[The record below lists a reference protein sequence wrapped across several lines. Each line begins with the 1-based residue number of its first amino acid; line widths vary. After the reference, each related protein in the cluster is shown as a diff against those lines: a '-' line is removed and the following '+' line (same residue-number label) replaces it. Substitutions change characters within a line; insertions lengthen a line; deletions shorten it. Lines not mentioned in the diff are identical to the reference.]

1 MKRHKLIQRL
11 TAALVAGAMALSFCA
26 PALAEAPSAAADP
39 AAPAATASTAENS
52 TADTIVFDQLYLG
65 TQEDWA
71 KTIADG
77 SSGDVALQYTAA
89 DRTLTVTGTYFRALT
104 ISAPGVNVVLTGTTG
119 PAVKGDLTIT
129 DSASVA
135 VTSSAAGAQAVTG
148 STDITSDGAVSITG
162 ADRAVGGENLTV
174 NAGGDVTIVG
184 GCEGASIWHS
194 ASITTTGSVTL
205 TTTNSG
211 GWVQGTAGTG
221 VLTVDAGGDVT
232 ITGGTASQ
240 PTVNDATVRCGGEFE
255 LRNPAGGLVLC
266 DKTSDGK
273 SGNLHYYNTG
283 ATELVFRASSMGA
296 TCDVFQP
303 GGSTVFGTLG
313 DPSWITA
320 KHEQDYQLT
329 LTNCST
335 MFTRDSGT
343 FYKDENIN
351 LRQTRPLDGTVFKG
365 WTVTTAD
372 GTDVPFESTS
382 NGIRFTMPA
391 CAVMAAANWERA
403 TGQALWLSTERGHI
417 MVTADL
423 LKADPINGIT
433 YEDGTFIVDEIKAA
447 KTLRVLGLAPTEDEL
462 PDVVLKNLTVDTLI
476 VDGVRDVT
484 LDACRI
490 GELVGYDHLD
500 TNYSLQIT
508 NARDVV
514 LANTSSRYSDISGVR
529 NVTAKT
535 DGTLCDRLNI
545 DCTGDIALST
555 AANTLGVACYLRAGG
570 SIRLTGAP
578 WYNLWVSSAQNVTVD
593 ANALPRHAS
602 FACSGIVDITQ
613 RDGSAIV
620 EWDSDAAWYLLEY
633 YPETEQPYVVT
644 LNGETGEVRSD
655 SYQLNNLDD
664 LRAVQHLLITPA
676 SLLPDDVDSDAVGQF
691 ITDASGVLVSAAL
704 AGAAIYGGYEV
715 ATRVML
721 KNLLP
726 EGAAIPATRGE
737 LAQLLWNAAGRPEA
751 GAVVT
756 VYPDITDADQQ
767 AAARWCTEQGL
778 LTARSDGTFAPT
790 AGCPSG
796 GSSRCGTTPL
806 QNNAPSSKASASA
819 LAFLLHCTA
828 LLSPFS
834 SPAPPF
840 LLTKTRLAIIIM

>member
-1 MKRHKLIQRL
+1 MKLYTLTRRFTAAVL
-11 TAALVAGAMALSFCA
+11 TAAMALSFCA
-26 PALAEAPSAAADP
+26 PALAEAPGTAADP
-39 AAPAATASTAENS
+39 AAPAASAPAENS
-52 TADTIVFDQLYLG
+52 TADTIVFDKLYFG
-65 TQEDWA
+65 TQEDWDR
-71 KTIADG
+71 TIVGAP
-77 SSGDVALQYTAA
+77 SGDVVLQYTAA
-89 DRTLTVTGTYFRALT
+89 NRTLTVTGTYFQALT
-104 ISAPGVNVVLTGTTG
+104 ISAPGVNVVLNGTTG

-135 VTSSAAGAQAVTG
+135 VTSSAAEAQAVTG
-148 STDITSDGAVSITG
+148 SADITSDGAVSITG
-162 ADRAVGGENLTV
+162 TDRAVGGENLTV
-174 NAGGDVTIVG
+174 NAGGDVTI
-184 GCEGASIWHS
+184 
-194 ASITTTGSVTL
+194 
-205 TTTNSG
+205 
-211 GWVQGTAGTG
+211 
-221 VLTVDAGGDVT
+221 
-232 ITGGTASQ
+232 TGGTTSQ

-303 GGSTVFGTLG
+303 GDSTVFGTFG
-313 DPSWITA
+313 NPSWITA

-351 LRQTRPLDGTVFKG
+351 LRRTRPLDGTVFKG

-372 GTDVPFESTS
+372 GTNVPFEPTS
-382 NGIRFTMPA
+382 NGIRFTMPDS
-391 CAVMAAANWERA
+391 AVTATANWERA

-433 YEDGTFIVDEIKAA
+433 YEDGTFIVDDIKAA
-447 KTLRVLGLAPTEDEL
+447 RPLRVLGLAPTEDER

-490 GELVGYDHLD
+490 GELDGHDHLD
-500 TNYSLQIT
+500 TVYSLQIT

-555 AANTLGVACYLRAGG
+555 AADTLGVACYLRAGG
-570 SIRLTGAP
+570 SIRLIGAP
-578 WYNLWVSSAQNVTVD
+578 WYALRVSSAQNVTVD
-593 ANALPRHAS
+593 ANALPQRA
-602 FACSGIVDITQ
+602 FFTCSGIVDITQ
-613 RDGSAIV
+613 RDGSAIG
-620 EWDSDAAWYLLEY
+620 DSDAAWYLLEY

-655 SYQLNNLDD
+655 LYQLDALDD

-676 SLLPDDVDSDAVGQF
+676 SLLTEDVDSDAVGQF

-704 AGAAIYGGYEV
+704 AGAAVWGGYEV
-715 ATRVML
+715 TTRVML

-726 EGAAIPATRGE
+726 EGTAIPATRGE

-778 LTARSDGTFAPT
+778 LTARSDGTFAPD
-790 AGCPSG
+790 ARVPKW
-796 GSSRCGTTPL
+796 RVIEVW
-806 QNNAPSSKASASA
+806 NH
-819 LAFLLHCTA
+819 AFA
-828 LLSPFS
+828 
-834 SPAPPF
+834 
-840 LLTKTRLAIIIM
+840 K

>member
-11 TAALVAGAMALSFCA
+11 TAALVAGAMALSLSA

-39 AAPAATASTAENS
+39 AAPAATAFTAENS

-65 TQEDWA
+65 TQEDWTE
-71 KTIADG
+71 TIVGG

-129 DSASVA
+129 ASANVT

-174 NAGGDVTIVG
+174 NAGG
-184 GCEGASIWHS
+184 
-194 ASITTTGSVTL
+194 
-205 TTTNSG
+205 N
-211 GWVQGTAGTG
+211 
-221 VLTVDAGGDVT
+221 VT

-255 LRNPAGGLVLC
+255 LCNPAGGLVLC
-266 DKTSDGK
+266 NKTSDGK

-303 GGSTVFGTLG
+303 GDSTVFGTLG

-320 KHEQDYQLT
+320 KHEQSYQLT

-351 LRQTRPLDGTVFKG
+351 LRQTRPTDGTVFTG

-372 GTDVPFESTS
+372 GTDVPFKSTS

-391 CAVMAAANWERA
+391 CAVTAAANWEPAQA

-417 MVTADL
+417 TVTADL
-423 LKADPINGIT
+423 LKADPIRGIT
-433 YEDGTFIVDEIKAA
+433 YKDGAFVVEDINTAE
-447 KTLRVLGLAPTEDEL
+447 TLRVLGLAPTEDER
-462 PDVVLKNLTVDTLI
+462 PDVVLKGLTVDTLI

-484 LDACRI
+484 LDACHI
-490 GELVGYDHLD
+490 GELDGYDHFD

-555 AANTLGVACYLRAGG
+555 AADTLGVACHLRAGG
-570 SIRLTGAP
+570 SIRLTGTP
-578 WYNLWVSSAQNVTVD
+578 RYDLWVRSAQNVTVD
-593 ANALPRHAS
+593 ANALPQHAS
-602 FACSGIVDITQ
+602 FTCSGIVDITQ

-620 EWDSDAAWYLLEY
+620 ERDSDAAWYLLAY

-655 SYQLNNLDD
+655 LYQLDALDD

-715 ATRVML
+715 ATRVIL
-721 KNLLP
+721 HDLLP
-726 EGAAIPATRGE
+726 EGTAIPATRGE
-737 LAQLLWNAAGRPEA
+737 LALLLWNAAGRPEA

-778 LTARSDGTFAPT
+778 LTAHSDGTFAPD
-790 AGCPSG
+790 GRVPKW
-796 GSSRCGTTPL
+796 RVIEVW
-806 QNNAPSSKASASA
+806 NH
-819 LAFLLHCTA
+819 AFA
-828 LLSPFS
+828 
-834 SPAPPF
+834 
-840 LLTKTRLAIIIM
+840 K

>member
-1 MKRHKLIQRL
+1 MKLYTLTRRFTAAVL
-11 TAALVAGAMALSFCA
+11 TAAMALSFCA
-26 PALAEAPSAAADP
+26 PALAEAPGTAADP
-39 AAPAATASTAENS
+39 AAPAASAPAENS

-65 TQEDWA
+65 TREDWDR
-71 KTIADG
+71 TIVGAP
-77 SSGDVALQYTAA
+77 SGDVVLQYTAA
-89 DRTLTVTGTYFRALT
+89 NRTLTVTGTYFQALT
-104 ISAPGVNVVLTGTTG
+104 ISAPGVNVVLNGTNG

-129 DSASVA
+129 ASASVA

-174 NAGGDVTIVG
+174 NAGGDVTI
-184 GCEGASIWHS
+184 
-194 ASITTTGSVTL
+194 
-205 TTTNSG
+205 
-211 GWVQGTAGTG
+211 
-221 VLTVDAGGDVT
+221 
-232 ITGGTASQ
+232 TGGTTSQ

-303 GGSTVFGTLG
+303 GDSTVFGTFG
-313 DPSWITA
+313 NPSWITA

-351 LRQTRPLDGTVFKG
+351 LRRTRPLDGTVFKG

-372 GTDVPFESTS
+372 GTNVPFEPTS
-382 NGIRFTMPA
+382 NGIRFTMPDS
-391 CAVMAAANWERA
+391 AVTATANWERA

-433 YEDGTFIVDEIKAA
+433 YEDGTFIVDDIKAA
-447 KTLRVLGLAPTEDEL
+447 RPLRVLGLAPTEDEL

-490 GELVGYDHLD
+490 GELDKHDHLD
-500 TNYSLQIT
+500 TVYSLQIT

-555 AANTLGVACYLRAGG
+555 AADTLGVACYLRAGG
-570 SIRLTGAP
+570 SIRLIGAP
-578 WYNLWVSSAQNVTVD
+578 WYALRVSSAQNVTVD
-593 ANALPRHAS
+593 ANALPQRA
-602 FACSGIVDITQ
+602 FFTCSGIVDITQ
-613 RDGSAIV
+613 RDGSAIG
-620 EWDSDAAWYLLEY
+620 DSDAAWYLLEY

-655 SYQLNNLDD
+655 LYQLDALDD

-676 SLLPDDVDSDAVGQF
+676 SLLTDDVDSDAVGQF

-704 AGAAIYGGYEV
+704 AGAAVWGGYEV
-715 ATRVML
+715 TTRVML

-778 LTARSDGTFAPT
+778 LTARSDGTFAPD
-790 AGCPSG
+790 GRVPKW
-796 GSSRCGTTPL
+796 RVIEVW
-806 QNNAPSSKASASA
+806 NH
-819 LAFLLHCTA
+819 AFA
-828 LLSPFS
+828 
-834 SPAPPF
+834 
-840 LLTKTRLAIIIM
+840 K

>member
-1 MKRHKLIQRL
+1 MKLYTLTRRFTAAVL
-11 TAALVAGAMALSFCA
+11 TAAMALSFCA
-26 PALAEAPSAAADP
+26 PALAEAPGTAADP

-65 TQEDWA
+65 TQKDWA
-71 KTIADG
+71 KTITGAP
-77 SSGDVALQYTAA
+77 SGDVVLQYTAA
-89 DRTLTVTGTYFRALT
+89 NRTLTVTGTYSQALT
-104 ISAPGVNVVLTGTTG
+104 ISAPGVNVVLNGTTG
-119 PAVKGDLTIT
+119 PAVKGDLNIT
-129 DSASVA
+129 ASASVII
-135 VTSSAAGAQAVTG
+135 TSSAAGAQAVTG

-162 ADRAVGGENLTV
+162 TDRAVGGENLTV
-174 NAGGDVTIVG
+174 NAGGDVTI
-184 GCEGASIWHS
+184 
-194 ASITTTGSVTL
+194 
-205 TTTNSG
+205 
-211 GWVQGTAGTG
+211 
-221 VLTVDAGGDVT
+221 
-232 ITGGTASQ
+232 TGGTTSQ

-303 GGSTVFGTLG
+303 GDSTVFGTFG
-313 DPSWITA
+313 NPSWITA

-351 LRQTRPLDGTVFKG
+351 LRRTRPLDGTVFKG

-372 GTDVPFESTS
+372 GTNVPFEPTS
-382 NGIRFTMPA
+382 NGIRFTMPDS
-391 CAVMAAANWERA
+391 AVTATANWEREQA
-403 TGQALWLSTERGHI
+403 TGQALWLSTEQDSFI
-417 MVTADL
+417 VS
-423 LKADPINGIT
+423 KASLEAAPINGIT
-433 YEDGTFIVDEIKAA
+433 YEDGAFVVDGFIVDDIKAA
-447 KTLRVLGLAPTEDEL
+447 KTLRVLGLAPTEDER

-490 GELVGYDHLD
+490 GELDGHDHLD
-500 TNYSLQIT
+500 TVYSLQIT

-555 AANTLGVACYLRAGG
+555 AADTLGVACYLRAGG
-570 SIRLTGAP
+570 SIRLIGAP
-578 WYNLWVSSAQNVTVD
+578 WYALRVSSAQNVTVD
-593 ANALPRHAS
+593 ANALPQRA
-602 FACSGIVDITQ
+602 FFTCSGIVDITQ
-613 RDGSAIV
+613 RDGSAIG
-620 EWDSDAAWYLLEY
+620 DSDAAWYLLEY

-655 SYQLNNLDD
+655 LYQLDALDD
-664 LRAVQHLLITPA
+664 LRVVQHLLITPA
-676 SLLPDDVDSDAVGQF
+676 SLLTDDVDSDAVGQF

-704 AGAAIYGGYEV
+704 AGAAVWGGYEV
-715 ATRVML
+715 TTRVML

-726 EGAAIPATRGE
+726 EGTAIPATRGE

-778 LTARSDGTFAPT
+778 LTARSDGTFAPD
-790 AGCPSG
+790 GRVPKW
-796 GSSRCGTTPL
+796 RVIEVW
-806 QNNAPSSKASASA
+806 NKAFAR
-819 LAFLLHCTA
+819 
-828 LLSPFS
+828 
-834 SPAPPF
+834 
-840 LLTKTRLAIIIM
+840 K

>member
-1 MKRHKLIQRL
+1 MFYPGEEVHLVLKR
-11 TAALVAGAMALSFCA
+11 
-26 PALAEAPSAAADP
+26 PA
-39 AAPAATASTAENS
+39 N
-52 TADTIVFDQLYLG
+52 
-65 TQEDWA
+65 
-71 KTIADG
+71 
-77 SSGDVALQYTAA
+77 
-89 DRTLTVTGTYFRALT
+89 
-104 ISAPGVNVVLTGTTG
+104 GTT
-119 PAVKGDLTIT
+119 
-129 DSASVA
+129 
-135 VTSSAAGAQAVTG
+135 
-148 STDITSDGAVSITG
+148 
-162 ADRAVGGENLTV
+162 
-174 NAGGDVTIVG
+174 
-184 GCEGASIWHS
+184 
-194 ASITTTGSVTL
+194 
-205 TTTNSG
+205 
-211 GWVQGTAGTG
+211 
-221 VLTVDAGGDVT
+221 
-232 ITGGTASQ
+232 
-240 PTVNDATVRCGGEFE
+240 
-255 LRNPAGGLVLC
+255 
-266 DKTSDGK
+266 
-273 SGNLHYYNTG
+273 
-283 ATELVFRASSMGA
+283 
-296 TCDVFQP
+296 
-303 GGSTVFGTLG
+303 
-313 DPSWITA
+313 
-320 KHEQDYQLT
+320 
-329 LTNCST
+329 
-335 MFTRDSGT
+335 FT
-343 FYKDENIN
+343 
-351 LRQTRPLDGTVFKG
+351 G
-365 WTVTTAD
+365 WTVTKED
-372 GTDVPFESTS
+372 GTAVPFEQEDDS
-382 NGIRFTMPA
+382 IRFTMPA
-391 CAVMAAANWERA
+391 CAVTAAANWEQA
-403 TGQALWLSTERGHI
+403 TGQALWLSTEQDWI
-417 MVTADL
+417 IVSKASL
-423 LKADPINGIT
+423 EADPISGIT

-490 GELVGYDHLD
+490 GELDGYDHLD

-514 LANTSSRYSDISGVR
+514 LANTSSSYSDLSGVR
-529 NVTAKT
+529 NVTAKA
-535 DGTLCDRLNI
+535 DDTLCDRLNI

-555 AANTLGVACYLRAGG
+555 AADTLGVACYLRAGG

-602 FACSGIVDITQ
+602 FTCSGIVDITQ

-778 LTARSDGTFAPT
+778 LTARSDGTFAPD
-790 AGCPSG
+790 GRVPKW
-796 GSSRCGTTPL
+796 RVIEVW
-806 QNNAPSSKASASA
+806 NH
-819 LAFLLHCTA
+819 AFA
-828 LLSPFS
+828 
-834 SPAPPF
+834 
-840 LLTKTRLAIIIM
+840 K

>member
-1 MKRHKLIQRL
+1 MKLYTLTRRFTAAVL
-11 TAALVAGAMALSFCA
+11 TAAMALSFCA
-26 PALAEAPSAAADP
+26 PALAEAPGTAADP
-39 AAPAATASTAENS
+39 AAPAASAPAENS
-52 TADTIVFDQLYLG
+52 TADTIVFDKLYFG
-65 TQEDWA
+65 TQEDWDR
-71 KTIADG
+71 TIVGAP
-77 SSGDVALQYTAA
+77 SGDVVLQYTAA
-89 DRTLTVTGTYFRALT
+89 NRTLTVTGTYFQALT
-104 ISAPGVNVVLTGTTG
+104 ISAPGVNVVLNGTTG

-135 VTSSAAGAQAVTG
+135 VTSSAAEAQAVTG
-148 STDITSDGAVSITG
+148 SADITSDGAVSITG

-174 NAGGDVTIVG
+174 NAGGDI
-184 GCEGASIWHS
+184 
-194 ASITTTGSVTL
+194 
-205 TTTNSG
+205 
-211 GWVQGTAGTG
+211 
-221 VLTVDAGGDVT
+221 T
-232 ITGGTASQ
+232 ITGGTANQ

-303 GGSTVFGTLG
+303 GDSTVFGTFG
-313 DPSWITA
+313 NPSWITA

-351 LRQTRPLDGTVFKG
+351 LRRTRPLDGTVFKG

-372 GTDVPFESTS
+372 GTNVPFEPTS

-391 CAVMAAANWERA
+391 CAVTAAANWDREQA
-403 TGQALWLSTERGHI
+403 TGQALWLSTEQGWI
-417 MVTADL
+417 IVTKDSLEA
-423 LKADPINGIT
+423 APINGIT
-433 YEDGTFIVDEIKAA
+433 YEDGTFIVDDIKATR
-447 KTLRVLGLAPTEDEL
+447 TLRVLGLAPTEDEL
-462 PDVVLKNLTVDTLI
+462 PDVVLKNLTIDTLI

-484 LDACRI
+484 LNACRI
-490 GELVGYDHLD
+490 GELDGHDHLD
-500 TNYSLQIT
+500 TVYSLQIT

-514 LANTSSRYSDISGVR
+514 LANTSSRYSDISGVQ

-555 AANTLGVACYLRAGG
+555 AADTLTLGVACYLRAGG
-570 SIRLTGAP
+570 SIRLIGAP
-578 WYNLWVSSAQNVTVD
+578 WYALRVSSAQNVTVD
-593 ANALPRHAS
+593 ANALPQRAS
-602 FACSGIVDITQ
+602 FTCSGIVDITQ
-613 RDGSAIV
+613 RDGSAIG
-620 EWDSDAAWYLLEY
+620 DSDAAWYLLEY

-655 SYQLNNLDD
+655 LYQLDALDD

-704 AGAAIYGGYEV
+704 AGAAVWGGYEV
-715 ATRVML
+715 TTRVML

-726 EGAAIPATRGE
+726 EGTAIPATRGE

-778 LTARSDGTFAPT
+778 LTARSDGTFAPD
-790 AGCPSG
+790 G
-796 GSSRCGTTPL
+796 RV
-806 QNNAPSSKASASA
+806 SKWRVIEVWNH
-819 LAFLLHCTA
+819 AFA
-828 LLSPFS
+828 
-834 SPAPPF
+834 
-840 LLTKTRLAIIIM
+840 K

>member
-1 MKRHKLIQRL
+1 MKLYTLTRRFTAAVL
-11 TAALVAGAMALSFCA
+11 TAAMALSFCA
-26 PALAEAPSAAADP
+26 PALAEAPGTAADP
-39 AAPAATASTAENS
+39 AAPAASAPAENS

-65 TQEDWA
+65 TQKDWA
-71 KTIADG
+71 KTITGAP
-77 SSGDVALQYTAA
+77 SGDVVLQYTAA
-89 DRTLTVTGTYFRALT
+89 NRTLTVTGTYFRALT
-104 ISAPGVNVVLTGTTG
+104 ISAPGVNVVLNGTTG
-119 PAVKGDLTIT
+119 PAVKGDLNIRA
-129 DSASVA
+129 SASVII
-135 VTSSAAGAQAVTG
+135 TSSAAEAQAVTG

-162 ADRAVGGENLTV
+162 TDRAVGGENLTV
-174 NAGGDVTIVG
+174 NAGGDVTI
-184 GCEGASIWHS
+184 
-194 ASITTTGSVTL
+194 
-205 TTTNSG
+205 
-211 GWVQGTAGTG
+211 
-221 VLTVDAGGDVT
+221 
-232 ITGGTASQ
+232 TGGTTSQ

-303 GGSTVFGTLG
+303 GDSTVFGTFG
-313 DPSWITA
+313 NPSWITA

-351 LRQTRPLDGTVFKG
+351 LRRTRPLDGTVFKG

-372 GTDVPFESTS
+372 GTNVPFEPTS
-382 NGIRFTMPA
+382 NGIRFTMPDS
-391 CAVMAAANWERA
+391 AVTATANWEREQA
-403 TGQALWLSTERGHI
+403 TGQALWLSTEQDSFI
-417 MVTADL
+417 VS
-423 LKADPINGIT
+423 KASLEAAPINGIT
-433 YEDGTFIVDEIKAA
+433 YEDGAFVVDGFIVDDIKAA
-447 KTLRVLGLAPTEDEL
+447 KTLRVLGLAPTEDER

-490 GELVGYDHLD
+490 GELDGHDHLD
-500 TNYSLQIT
+500 TVYSLQIT

-555 AANTLGVACYLRAGG
+555 AADTLGVACYLRAGG
-570 SIRLTGAP
+570 SIRLIGAP
-578 WYNLWVSSAQNVTVD
+578 WYALRVSSAQNVTVD
-593 ANALPRHAS
+593 ANALPQRA
-602 FACSGIVDITQ
+602 FFTCSGIVDITQ
-613 RDGSAIV
+613 RDGSAIG
-620 EWDSDAAWYLLEY
+620 DSDAAWYLLEY

-655 SYQLNNLDD
+655 LYQLDALDD

-704 AGAAIYGGYEV
+704 AGAAVWGGYEV

-726 EGAAIPATRGE
+726 EGTAIPATRGE

-778 LTARSDGTFAPT
+778 LTARSDGTFAPD
-790 AGCPSG
+790 GRVPKW
-796 GSSRCGTTPL
+796 RVIEVW
-806 QNNAPSSKASASA
+806 NH
-819 LAFLLHCTA
+819 AFA
-828 LLSPFS
+828 
-834 SPAPPF
+834 
-840 LLTKTRLAIIIM
+840 K

>member
-1 MKRHKLIQRL
+1 MKLYTLTRRFTAAVL
-11 TAALVAGAMALSFCA
+11 TAAMALSFCA
-26 PALAEAPSAAADP
+26 PALAEAPGTAADP
-39 AAPAATASTAENS
+39 AAPAASAPAENS
-52 TADTIVFDQLYLG
+52 TADTIVFDQLYFG
-65 TQEDWA
+65 TQKDWA
-71 KTIADG
+71 KTITGAP
-77 SSGDVALQYTAA
+77 SGDVVLQYTAA
-89 DRTLTVTGTYFRALT
+89 NRTLTVTGTYFQALT
-104 ISAPGVNVVLTGTTG
+104 ISAPGVNVVLNGTTG

-135 VTSSAAGAQAVTG
+135 VTSSAAEAQAVTG

-174 NAGGDVTIVG
+174 NAGGDVTI
-184 GCEGASIWHS
+184 
-194 ASITTTGSVTL
+194 
-205 TTTNSG
+205 
-211 GWVQGTAGTG
+211 
-221 VLTVDAGGDVT
+221 
-232 ITGGTASQ
+232 TGGTTSQ

-303 GGSTVFGTLG
+303 GDSTVFGTFG
-313 DPSWITA
+313 NPSWITA

-351 LRQTRPLDGTVFKG
+351 LRRTRPLDGTVFKG

-372 GTDVPFESTS
+372 GTNVPFEPTS
-382 NGIRFTMPA
+382 NGIRFTMPDS
-391 CAVMAAANWERA
+391 AVTATANWERA

-433 YEDGTFIVDEIKAA
+433 YEDGTFIVDDIKAA
-447 KTLRVLGLAPTEDEL
+447 KTLRVLGLAPTEDER

-490 GELVGYDHLD
+490 GELNNHDHLD
-500 TNYSLQIT
+500 TVYSLQIT

-555 AANTLGVACYLRAGG
+555 AADTLGVACYLRAGG
-570 SIRLTGAP
+570 SIRLIGAP
-578 WYNLWVSSAQNVTVD
+578 WYALRVSSAQNVTVD
-593 ANALPRHAS
+593 ANALPQRA
-602 FACSGIVDITQ
+602 FFTCSGIVDITQ
-613 RDGSAIV
+613 RDGSAIG
-620 EWDSDAAWYLLEY
+620 DSDAAWYLLEY

-655 SYQLNNLDD
+655 LYQLDALDD

-676 SLLPDDVDSDAVGQF
+676 SLLPGDVDSDAVGQF

-704 AGAAIYGGYEV
+704 AGAAVWGGYEV
-715 ATRVML
+715 TTRVML

-726 EGAAIPATRGE
+726 EGTAIPATRGE

-778 LTARSDGTFAPT
+778 LTARSDGTFAPD
-790 AGCPSG
+790 GRVPKW
-796 GSSRCGTTPL
+796 RVIEVW
-806 QNNAPSSKASASA
+806 NH
-819 LAFLLHCTA
+819 AFA
-828 LLSPFS
+828 
-834 SPAPPF
+834 
-840 LLTKTRLAIIIM
+840 K

>member
-11 TAALVAGAMALSFCA
+11 TAALVAGAMALSLSA
-26 PALAEAPSAAADP
+26 PALAAAPSAAADP
-39 AAPAATASTAENS
+39 AAPAATASTTENS

-65 TQEDWA
+65 TQEDWT
-71 KTIADG
+71 KPIMGG

-89 DRTLTVTGTYFRALT
+89 DRTLTVTGTYFQALT
-104 ISAPGVNVVLTGTTG
+104 ISAPGVNVVLNGTTG
-119 PAVKGDLTIT
+119 PAVEGDLNIT
-129 DSASVA
+129 ASASVII
-135 VTSSAAGAQAVTG
+135 TSSAAGAQAVTG

-211 GWVQGTAGTG
+211 GWAQGTAGTG
-221 VLTVDAGGDVT
+221 VLTVDAGSDVT

-240 PTVNDATVRCGGEFE
+240 PTINDATVRCGGEFE
-255 LRNPAGGLVLC
+255 LRNPARGLVLC

-303 GGSTVFGTLG
+303 GDSTVFGTLG

-391 CAVMAAANWERA
+391 SAVTATANWERA
-403 TGQALWLSTERGHI
+403 TGQALWLSTEQGRI
-417 MVTADL
+417 IVTKDSL
-423 LKADPINGIT
+423 EADPINGIT
-433 YEDGTFIVDEIKAA
+433 YEDGTFIVDDIKAA
-447 KTLRVLGLAPTEDEL
+447 RPLRVLGLAPTEDER

-490 GELVGYDHLD
+490 GELNNHDHLD
-500 TNYSLQIT
+500 TVYSLQIT

-555 AANTLGVACYLRAGG
+555 AADTLGVACYLRAGG
-570 SIRLTGAP
+570 SIRLIGAP
-578 WYNLWVSSAQNVTVD
+578 WYALRVSSAQNVTVD
-593 ANALPRHAS
+593 ANALPQRA
-602 FACSGIVDITQ
+602 FFTCSGIVDITQ
-613 RDGSAIV
+613 RDGSAIG
-620 EWDSDAAWYLLEY
+620 DSDAAWYLLEY

-644 LNGETGEVRSD
+644 LNGETGEVRSNL
-655 SYQLNNLDD
+655 YQLDALDD

-691 ITDASGVLVSAAL
+691 ITDAGGVLVSAAL
-704 AGAAIYGGYEV
+704 AGAAVWGGYEV
-715 ATRVML
+715 TTRVML

-778 LTARSDGTFAPT
+778 LTARSDGTFAPD
-790 AGCPSG
+790 GRVPKW
-796 GSSRCGTTPL
+796 RVIEVW
-806 QNNAPSSKASASA
+806 NH
-819 LAFLLHCTA
+819 AFA
-828 LLSPFS
+828 
-834 SPAPPF
+834 
-840 LLTKTRLAIIIM
+840 K

>member
-1 MKRHKLIQRL
+1 MKLYTLTRRFTAAVL
-11 TAALVAGAMALSFCA
+11 TAAMALSFCA
-26 PALAEAPSAAADP
+26 PALAEAPGTAADP
-39 AAPAATASTAENS
+39 AAPAASAPAENS
-52 TADTIVFDQLYLG
+52 TADTIVFDQLHLG
-65 TQEDWA
+65 TQEDWTQTA
-71 KTIADG
+71 P
-77 SSGDVALQYTAA
+77 SGDVVLQYTAA
-89 DRTLTVTGTYFRALT
+89 NRTLTVTGTVQKALT
-104 ISAPGVNVVLTGTTG
+104 ISAPGVNVVLNSTTG
-119 PAVKGDLTIT
+119 PAVRGDLNIT
-129 DSASVA
+129 ASASVTI
-135 VTSSAAGAQAVTG
+135 TSSAAEAQAVTG
-148 STDITSDGAVSITG
+148 ITDITSDGAVRITG
-162 ADRAVGGENLTV
+162 TDRAVGGENLTV
-174 NAGGDVTIVG
+174 NAGGDVTIIG
-184 GCEGASIWHS
+184 GCKGASIWHS
-194 ASITTTGSVTL
+194 ANITTTGSVTL

-211 GWVQGTAGTG
+211 GWAQGTAGTG
-221 VLTVDAGGDVT
+221 VLTVDAGGDIT

-240 PTVNDATVRCGGEFE
+240 PTINDATVRCGGEFE
-255 LRNPAGGLVLC
+255 LRNPAHGLVLC
-266 DKTSDGK
+266 NKTSDGK

-303 GGSTVFGTLG
+303 GDSTVFGTLG

-351 LRQTRPLDGTVFKG
+351 LRRTRPLDGTVFKG

-372 GTDVPFESTS
+372 GTNVPFEPTS
-382 NGIRFTMPA
+382 NGIRFTMPDS
-391 CAVMAAANWERA
+391 AVTATANWERA

-433 YEDGTFIVDEIKAA
+433 YEDGTFIVDDIKAA
-447 KTLRVLGLAPTEDEL
+447 RPLRVLGLAPTEDEL

-490 GELVGYDHLD
+490 GELDGHDHLD
-500 TNYSLQIT
+500 TVYSLQIT

-570 SIRLTGAP
+570 SIRLIGAP
-578 WYNLWVSSAQNVTVD
+578 WYALRVSSAQNVTVD
-593 ANALPRHAS
+593 ANALPQRA
-602 FACSGIVDITQ
+602 FFTCSGIVDITQ
-613 RDGSAIV
+613 RDGSAIG
-620 EWDSDAAWYLLEY
+620 DSDAAWYLLEY

-655 SYQLNNLDD
+655 LYQLDALDD

-676 SLLPDDVDSDAVGQF
+676 SLLPGDVDSDAVGQF

-704 AGAAIYGGYEV
+704 AGAAVWGGYEV
-715 ATRVML
+715 TTRVML

-726 EGAAIPATRGE
+726 EGTAIPATRGE
-737 LAQLLWNAAGRPEA
+737 LALLLWNAAGRPEA

-778 LTARSDGTFAPT
+778 LTARSDGTFAPD
-790 AGCPSG
+790 GRVPKW
-796 GSSRCGTTPL
+796 RVIEVW
-806 QNNAPSSKASASA
+806 NKAFAR
-819 LAFLLHCTA
+819 
-828 LLSPFS
+828 
-834 SPAPPF
+834 
-840 LLTKTRLAIIIM
+840 K

>member
-11 TAALVAGAMALSFCA
+11 TAALVAGAMALSLSA

-65 TQEDWA
+65 TQGDWA

-77 SSGDVALQYTAA
+77 SSGDVALRYTAA

-119 PAVKGDLTIT
+119 PAVKGDLTIK

-184 GCEGASIWHS
+184 GCEGASIKDS

-205 TTTNSG
+205 TTNNSG
-211 GWVQGTAGTG
+211 GWAQGTAGTG

-240 PTVNDATVRCGGEFE
+240 PTINDATVRCGGEFE

-303 GGSTVFGTLG
+303 GDSTVFGTLG

-351 LRQTRPLDGTVFKG
+351 LRQTRPTDGTVFTG

-372 GTDVPFESTS
+372 GTDVPFKSTS

-391 CAVMAAANWERA
+391 CAVTAAANWEPAQA

-417 MVTADL
+417 TVTADL
-423 LKADPINGIT
+423 LKADPIRGIT
-433 YEDGTFIVDEIKAA
+433 YKDGAFVVEDINTAE
-447 KTLRVLGLAPTEDEL
+447 TLRVLGLAPTEDER

-490 GELVGYDHLD
+490 GELDGYDHFD

-545 DCTGDIALST
+545 KCTGDIALST
-555 AANTLGVACYLRAGG
+555 AADTLGVACRLQAGG
-570 SIRLTGAP
+570 SIRLTGTP
-578 WYNLWVSSAQNVTVD
+578 RYDLWVSSAQNVTVD
-593 ANALPRHAS
+593 ANALPQHAS
-602 FACSGIVDITQ
+602 FTCSGIVDITQ

-691 ITDASGVLVSAAL
+691 ITDAGGVLVSAAL
-704 AGAAIYGGYEV
+704 AGAAVWGGYEV
-715 ATRVML
+715 TTRVML

-726 EGAAIPATRGE
+726 EGTAIPATRGE

-778 LTARSDGTFAPT
+778 LTARSDGTFAPD
-790 AGCPSG
+790 GRVPKW
-796 GSSRCGTTPL
+796 RVIEVW
-806 QNNAPSSKASASA
+806 NH
-819 LAFLLHCTA
+819 AFA
-828 LLSPFS
+828 
-834 SPAPPF
+834 
-840 LLTKTRLAIIIM
+840 K

>member
-1 MKRHKLIQRL
+1 MKLYTLTRRFTAAVL
-11 TAALVAGAMALSFCA
+11 TAAMALSFCA

-39 AAPAATASTAENS
+39 AAPAASAPAENS
-52 TADTIVFDQLYLG
+52 TADTIVFDQLHLG
-65 TQEDWA
+65 TQEDWTQTA
-71 KTIADG
+71 L
-77 SSGDVALQYTAA
+77 SGDVSLQYTAA
-89 DRTLTVTGTYFRALT
+89 NRTLTVTGTYFKALT

-119 PAVKGDLTIT
+119 PAVKGHLTLT
-129 DSASVA
+129 ASASVTI
-135 VTSSAAGAQAVTG
+135 TSSAAGAQAVTG
-148 STDITSDGAVSITG
+148 NTNITSDGAVSITG

-174 NAGGDVTIVG
+174 NAGGDVTIIG
-184 GCEGASIWHS
+184 GCEGASIWRS
-194 ASITTTGSVTL
+194 ANITTTGSVTL
-205 TTTNSG
+205 KTTNSG
-211 GWVQGTAGTG
+211 GWAQGTAGTG

-232 ITGGTASQ
+232 ITGGTVSQ
-240 PTVNDATVRCGGEFE
+240 PTINDATVRCGGEFE
-255 LRNPAGGLVLC
+255 LRNYAGGLVLC

-303 GGSTVFGTLG
+303 GDSTVFGTLG

-320 KHEQDYQLT
+320 KHEQSYQLT
-329 LTNCST
+329 LTGCAPT
-335 MFTRDSGT
+335 DSAQG
-343 FYKDENIN
+343 
-351 LRQTRPLDGTVFKG
+351 RTVFYPGEEVHLVLKRPTNG
-365 WTVTTAD
+365 TTFTDWTVTTAN
-372 GTDVPFESTS
+372 GTDVPFFKSTS

-391 CAVMAAANWERA
+391 SAVTATANWDPATA

-423 LKADPINGIT
+423 LEADPINGIT
-433 YEDGTFIVDEIKAA
+433 YEDGTFIVDDIKAA
-447 KTLRVLGLAPTEDEL
+447 RTLRVLGLAPTEDEL
-462 PDVVLKNLTVDTLI
+462 PDVVLKGLTVDTLI

-490 GELVGYDHLD
+490 GELDGHDHFD
-500 TNYSLQIT
+500 TKYSLQIT

-514 LANTSSRYSDISGVR
+514 LTDTSIRYSDLSGVR
-529 NVTAKT
+529 NVTAKA

-545 DCTGDIALST
+545 KCTGDIELST
-555 AANTLGVACYLRAGG
+555 TADTLGVACRLQAGG
-570 SIRLTGAP
+570 SIRLTGTP
-578 WYNLWVSSAQNVTVD
+578 RYDLWVSSAQNVTVD
-593 ANALPRHAS
+593 ANALPQHAS
-602 FACSGIVDITQ
+602 FTCSGIVDITQ

-620 EWDSDAAWYLLEY
+620 ERDSDAAWYLLEY

-644 LNGETGEVRSD
+644 LNGETGEVRSNL
-655 SYQLNNLDD
+655 YQLDALDD

-778 LTARSDGTFAPT
+778 LTARSDGTFAPD
-790 AGCPSG
+790 GRVPKW
-796 GSSRCGTTPL
+796 RVIEVW
-806 QNNAPSSKASASA
+806 NKAFAR
-819 LAFLLHCTA
+819 
-828 LLSPFS
+828 
-834 SPAPPF
+834 
-840 LLTKTRLAIIIM
+840 K

>member
-174 NAGGDVTIVG
+174 
-184 GCEGASIWHS
+184 
-194 ASITTTGSVTL
+194 
-205 TTTNSG
+205 
-211 GWVQGTAGTG
+211 
-221 VLTVDAGGDVT
+221 DAGGDVT
-232 ITGGTASQ
+232 ITGGTANQ

-303 GGSTVFGTLG
+303 GDSTVFGTLG
-313 DPSWITA
+313 NPSWITA

-329 LTNCST
+329 LTGCAPA
-335 MFTRDSGT
+335 DSAQG
-343 FYKDENIN
+343 
-351 LRQTRPLDGTVFKG
+351 RTVFYPGEEVHLVLKRPTNGTTFTG
-365 WTVTTAD
+365 WTVTKED
-372 GTDVPFESTS
+372 GIAVRFEQEDDS
-382 NGIRFTMPA
+382 IRFTMPA
-391 CAVMAAANWERA
+391 CAVTAAANWEQA

-433 YEDGTFIVDEIKAA
+433 YEDGTFIVDDIKAA
-447 KTLRVLGLAPTEDEL
+447 RTLRVLGLAPTEDEL
-462 PDVVLKNLTVDTLI
+462 PDVVLKGLTIDTLI

-484 LDACRI
+484 LNACRI
-490 GELVGYDHLD
+490 GELNNHDHLD
-500 TNYSLQIT
+500 TVYSLQIT

-570 SIRLTGAP
+570 SIRLTGTP
-578 WYNLWVSSAQNVTVD
+578 WYNLWVSSTQNVTVD
-593 ANALPRHAS
+593 ANALPQHA
-602 FACSGIVDITQ
+602 FFTCSGIVDITQ

-704 AGAAIYGGYEV
+704 AGAAVWGGYEV
-715 ATRVML
+715 TTRVML

-778 LTARSDGTFAPT
+778 LTARSDGTFAPD
-790 AGCPSG
+790 GRVPKW
-796 GSSRCGTTPL
+796 RVIEVW
-806 QNNAPSSKASASA
+806 NH
-819 LAFLLHCTA
+819 AFE
-828 LLSPFS
+828 
-834 SPAPPF
+834 
-840 LLTKTRLAIIIM
+840 K

>member
-1 MKRHKLIQRL
+1 MKLYTLTRRFTAAVL
-11 TAALVAGAMALSFCA
+11 TAAMALSFCA
-26 PALAEAPSAAADP
+26 PALAEAPGTAADP
-39 AAPAATASTAENS
+39 AAPAASAPAENS

-65 TQEDWA
+65 TREDWDR
-71 KTIADG
+71 TIVGAP
-77 SSGDVALQYTAA
+77 SGDVVLQYTAA
-89 DRTLTVTGTYFRALT
+89 NRTLTVTGTYFQALT
-104 ISAPGVNVVLTGTTG
+104 ISAPGVNVVLNGTTG

-162 ADRAVGGENLTV
+162 ADRAVGGEKLTV
-174 NAGGDVTIVG
+174 NAGGDVTI
-184 GCEGASIWHS
+184 
-194 ASITTTGSVTL
+194 
-205 TTTNSG
+205 
-211 GWVQGTAGTG
+211 
-221 VLTVDAGGDVT
+221 
-232 ITGGTASQ
+232 TGGTTSQ

-303 GGSTVFGTLG
+303 GDSTVFGTFG
-313 DPSWITA
+313 NPSWITA

-351 LRQTRPLDGTVFKG
+351 LRRTRPLDGTVFKG

-372 GTDVPFESTS
+372 GTNVPFEPTS

-391 CAVMAAANWERA
+391 SAVTATANWERA
-403 TGQALWLSTERGHI
+403 TGQALWLSTEQDSFI
-417 MVTADL
+417 VS
-423 LKADPINGIT
+423 KASLEAAPINGIT
-433 YEDGTFIVDEIKAA
+433 YEDGAFVVDGFIVDDIKA
-447 KTLRVLGLAPTEDEL
+447 VLGLAPTEDER

-490 GELVGYDHLD
+490 GELDGHDHFD
-500 TNYSLQIT
+500 TVYSLQIT

-529 NVTAKT
+529 NVTAKA
-535 DGTLCDRLNI
+535 DDTLCDRLNI

-555 AANTLGVACYLRAGG
+555 AADTLGLGVACYLRAGG
-570 SIRLTGAP
+570 SIRLIGAP
-578 WYNLWVSSAQNVTVD
+578 WYALRVSSAQNVTVD
-593 ANALPRHAS
+593 ANALPQRAS
-602 FACSGIVDITQ
+602 FTCSGIVDITQ
-613 RDGSAIV
+613 RDGSAIG
-620 EWDSDAAWYLLEY
+620 DSDAAWYLLEY

-655 SYQLNNLDD
+655 LYQLDALDD

-676 SLLPDDVDSDAVGQF
+676 SLLTDDVDSDAVGQF

-704 AGAAIYGGYEV
+704 AGAAVWGGYEV
-715 ATRVML
+715 TTRVML

-726 EGAAIPATRGE
+726 EGTAIPATRGE

-767 AAARWCTEQGL
+767 TAARWCTEQGL
-778 LTARSDGTFAPT
+778 LTARSDGTFAPD
-790 AGCPSG
+790 ARVPKW
-796 GSSRCGTTPL
+796 RVIEVW
-806 QNNAPSSKASASA
+806 NKAFAR
-819 LAFLLHCTA
+819 
-828 LLSPFS
+828 
-834 SPAPPF
+834 
-840 LLTKTRLAIIIM
+840 K